1 MQLFR
6 YDLKTV
12 IHCIQDAN
20 ISSYFS
26 CMYKYLCFI
35 ITWIRN
41 KEYLFT
47 SAGNTCMLLY
57 LVYRDH
63 PHATHPAVLKLVV
76 AV

>member
-12 IHCIQDAN
+12 IHCIQDLILVAT
-20 ISSYFS
+20 FRV
-26 CMYKYLCFI
+26 YKYLCFI